1 VTDLPDRLAARV
13 ADFDE
18 MLRAAVGAPEAA
30 EQPDGDPLESEIRRR
45 LGLDGDLW
53 GPENGVG
60 GLARLALEDP
70 SSWSLNGWEI
80 EHAARTAMEGD
91 DRG

>member
-53 GPENGVG
+53 G
-60 GLARLALEDP
+60 LARLALEDP